1 AAEMAEAMSLFTQGF
16 EGELFN
22 QPGVS
27 WPEADVTLIDLGH
40 LAREG
45 YEAAMAL
52 TMVSLINT
60 INNIAER
67 DQYLE
72 RDINFVVD
80 EAHILTTNPLL
91 S

>member
-1 AAEMAEAMSLFTQGF
+1 MLAEDLQKALNEMSCDTKSRDERRCARAAEMAEAMSLFTQGF

-52 TMVSLINT
+52 TMVSL
-60 INNIAER
+60 
-67 DQYLE
+67 
-72 RDINFVVD
+72 
-80 EAHILTTNPLL
+80 
-91 S
+91 